1 MEFTFTVGETESHDV
16 RFLYSNRLSSSV
28 CIYVDSELVTKDV
41 FRIWIPDSRHYEFKV
56 GDAERHDV
64 VIEVTFPRIGT
75 IFRNAD
81 CGIFIDGEFITRY

>member
-1 MEFTFTVGETESHDV
+1 
-16 RFLYSNRLSSSV
+16 
-28 CIYVDSELVTKDV
+28 V
-41 FRIWIPDSRHYEFKV
+41 FRIWIPASRHYEFKV